1 MAFRLRRVIS
11 LSYPLLHHSIHHPRP
26 ISSISSHLFSLTIS
40 NRSPTATAL
49 PSSTQLTRPFT
60 STSRLFRKTFD
71 PETDEIG
78 PDSILFEGCDYNHW
92 LITVDFPKDSNLT
105 REQMIETYVNI
116 AAQIFGSVEE
126 AKKNIYALSTT
137 TYVGFQVL
145 CSEETSE
152 KFKSIPGVVFVL
164 PDSYI
169 DPVNKEYGGDKYVN
183 GEIFPRPPPV
193 HYGRRDNRDVRR
205 RDNYGPPQR
214 MNYGPPPPQQ
224 NRGPPTPPQ
233 NYGPPT
239 PPQNYGPPTLPQNYG
254 PPTPPQNY
262 GPPTPPQNYGPPTP
276 PQNYGPPTPP
286 QNFIPP
292 TPPQNFVPPTP
303 PKNFVPP
310 TPPKNFVP
318 PTLPQNFV
326 PPASPQNYGPP
337 TPPQNYGVPMQNSPP
352 QKYGLLQQGNP
363 GSPQLQQSYAPSQQQ
378 NYGPSSRQNSGPLPP
393 QQNYEAPP
401 APKQYGS
408 PPLRNHGSPQPQ
420 QNYEPSQQQNY
431 GPSARLNSGP
441 TAPNQNSGSPPQQS
455 YGNYSSPSPQQTY
468 VPQGSGD
475 RRSFT
480 SPSNAYQGNFNQSE
494 PGNRYAEGPRD
505 YQQGS
510 FQSHVSPEQRGFAQD
525 ATYESSRGGRV
536 EQVSGGQRNFSS
548 TGNN

>member
-26 ISSISSHLFSLTIS
+26 ISSFSSGLFSPTIS
-40 NRSPTATAL
+40 NRSPTAI
-49 PSSTQLTRPFT
+49 PSSTQLTRQFT
-60 STSRLFRKTFD
+60 STSTLFRKTFD

-116 AAQIFGSVEE
+116 AAQVFGSVEE

-233 NYGPPT
+233 NYGPPP
-239 PPQNYGPPTLPQNYG
+239 PPQNYGPPR
-254 PPTPPQNY
+254 PPQNY

-276 PQNYGPPTPP
+276 PQNYGAPTPP
-286 QNFIPP
+286 P
-292 TPPQNFVPPTP
+292 
-303 PKNFVPP
+303 
-310 TPPKNFVP
+310 
-318 PTLPQNFV
+318 
-326 PPASPQNYGPP
+326 NYGAPTSPRNYGAP
-337 TPPQNYGVPMQNSPP
+337 TPPQNYGAPTPPQNYGTPTPP
-352 QKYGLLQQGNP
+352 QKYG
-363 GSPQLQQSYAPSQQQ
+363 APPPPQ
-378 NYGPSSRQNSGPLPP
+378 NYGVPPPP
-393 QQNYEAPP
+393 Q
-401 APKQYGS
+401 KYGS
-408 PPLRNHGSPQPQ
+408 LQLGNHGSPQPQ

-431 GPSARLNSGP
+431 GPSSRQNFGLPPLQQNSEVPPEPQKYGSPPQRNHGSPQPQQNYEPSPQQGYGPSARLNSGP
-441 TAPNQNSGSPPQQS
+441 PAPHQNSGSPLQQS
-455 YGNYSSPSPQQTY
+455 YGNYSSPPPQQTY

-480 SPSNAYQGNFNQSE
+480 SPSNAYQGNFSESE

-510 FQSHVSPEQRGFAQD
+510 FQRHVSPEQRGFAQD
-525 ATYESSRGGRV
+525 ITYESSRGGRV
-536 EQVSGGQRNFSS
+536 EQVSAAQRNFSS
-548 TGNN
+548 TENN

>member
-1 MAFRLRRVIS
+1 MAFRIRRVIS
-11 LSYPLLHHSIHHPRP
+11 LSYPLLHHSIYHPRQ
-26 ISSISSHLFSLTIS
+26 ISSISTHLFSFTIS
-40 NRSPTATAL
+40 NISPTATAI

-60 STSRLFRKTFD
+60 STSTLFRKTFD

-78 PDSILFEGCDYNHW
+78 PDSILFEGCDFNHW

-116 AAQIFGSVEE
+116 AAQVFGSVEE

-145 CSEETSE
+145 CSEETSD

-193 HYGRRDNRDVRR
+193 HYGRRDNRNVRR

-233 NYGPPT
+233 NYGPS
-239 PPQNYGPPTLPQNYG
+239 
-254 PPTPPQNY
+254 TPPQNY
-262 GPPTPPQNYGPPTP
+262 GPPTPPRNYGPPTP
-276 PQNYGPPTPP
+276 PQDYGTPTPP
-286 QNFIPP
+286 RNYGAP
-292 TPPQNFVPPTP
+292 TP
-303 PKNFVPP
+303 
-310 TPPKNFVP
+310 
-318 PTLPQNFV
+318 L
-326 PPASPQNYGPP
+326 
-337 TPPQNYGVPMQNSPP
+337 QNYGVPPPP
-352 QKYGLLQQGNP
+352 QKYGLPQQGNH
-363 GSPQLQQSYAPSQQQ
+363 GSPQLQQNYEPSQHQ
-378 NYGPSSRQNSGPLPP
+378 NYGPPSRQNSGPPPPQQNSEAPPAPQKYGLPP
-393 QQNYEAPP
+393 QQN
-401 APKQYGS
+401 QGS
-408 PPLRNHGSPQPQ
+408 PQQPQ
-420 QNYEPSQQQNY
+420 QNYEPSQQQNN

-441 TAPNQNSGSPPQQS
+441 PAPRQNSGSPLQQS
-455 YGNYSSPSPQQTY
+455 YGNYSSPPPQQTY

-475 RRSFT
+475 RKSFT

-494 PGNRYAEGPRD
+494 PGNRYAEGPRG

-510 FQSHVSPEQRGFAQD
+510 FQSHVSPEQGGFAQD
-525 ATYESSRGGRV
+525 ANYESPQDVRV
-536 EQVSGGQRNFSS
+536 EQV
-548 TGNN
+548 